1 MRVSESQT
9 PVTVVTIDGPSGSG
23 KGTVAALLARELG
36 WGLLDS
42 GALYRLT
49 ALAAL
54 NHGVDF
60 TDESSLEVLAGHLD
74 VQFLPLESG
83 EGLTIILEG
92 EQVGPSLRTEDVGA
106 MASRVAALPGVRNA
120 LLQRQRDF
128 AEQPGLVA
136 DGRDMGTVV
145 FPDAALKV
153 FLTASSEE
161 RAKRRYEQLHQKGI
175 GASFDRLLADIK
187 ARDERDSQ
195 RAVAPLK
202 PADDAIILDSTRM
215 SIHEVFNEVLEQM
228 RLKGLV

>member
-1 MRVSESQT
+1 MSESQT

-23 KGTVAALLARELG
+23 KGTIAALLAKELG

-49 ALAAL
+49 ALAAM

-60 TDESSLEVLAGHLD
+60 TDEPSLEVLAGHLD
-74 VQFLPLESG
+74 VQFLPMESG
-83 EGLTIILEG
+83 EGLIIILEG
-92 EQVGPSLRTEDVGA
+92 ERVSESLRSEDVGA
-106 MASRVAALPGVRNA
+106 MASKVAALPGVRNA

-128 AEQPGLVA
+128 AEHPGLVA

-145 FPDAALKV
+145 FPEAAIKV

-161 RAKRRYEQLHQKGI
+161 RAKRRFEQLHQKGI
-175 GASFDRLLADIK
+175 DASFDRLLADIK

-195 RAVAPLK
+195 RAIAPLK